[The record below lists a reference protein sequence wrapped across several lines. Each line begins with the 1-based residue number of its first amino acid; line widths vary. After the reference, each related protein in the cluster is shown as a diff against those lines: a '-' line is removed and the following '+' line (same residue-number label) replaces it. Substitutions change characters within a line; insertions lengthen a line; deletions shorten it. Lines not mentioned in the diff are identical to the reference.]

1 MYIYWWCLF
10 EYTDFKVNKSQLFK
24 TFLEF
29 YKIELEAVWGG
40 AIAHCILV
48 KTQYQHLNTQ
58 CTDWNKQWHD
68 VTLLW

>member
-1 MYIYWWCLF
+1 M
-10 EYTDFKVNKSQLFK
+10 NKSQLFK

-58 CTDWNKQWHD
+58 CTDWNKQWHN